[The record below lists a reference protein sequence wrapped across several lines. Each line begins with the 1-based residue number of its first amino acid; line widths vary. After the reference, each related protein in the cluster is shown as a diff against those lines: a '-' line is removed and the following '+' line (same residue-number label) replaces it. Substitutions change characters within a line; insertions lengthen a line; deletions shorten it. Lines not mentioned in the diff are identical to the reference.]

1 MLTEIINQIR
11 NKMQTKA
18 RPNTTLIDTRK
29 LAPAKR
35 AKIKSEATTP
45 VTKGRKPRSKTKKK

>member
-11 NKMQTKA
+11 SKMQTKA

-35 AKIKSEATTP
+35 AKIKSDGSTP

>member
-29 LAPAKR
+29 LSPAKR
-35 AKIKSEATTP
+35 ATIMSDGSTP
-45 VTKGRKPRSKTKKK
+45 KTKGRKPRSKTKKK

>member
-45 VTKGRKPRSKTKKK
+45 VTKGRKPRSKTKK